1 MWQTLVMGKVK
12 TSEKILRQMGEFV
25 DKVLDGEEGINLDTM
40 MKGMPC
46 VEQGKFFIKVMDL
59 YMQYTMAKPKQD
71 VSIGLE
77 FDKIRIV
84 GEDTNYRQIE
94 DNEEE

>member
-1 MWQTLVMGKVK
+1 MGKVK
-12 TSEKILRQMGEFV
+12 TTEKILRQMGEFV

-59 YMQYTMAKPKQD
+59 YMQYTMVKPKQD